1 MSGDKLN
8 TAEFDSKGRCV
19 RHPAIRLRKKKLL
32 GGWKVLI
39 GHCPECCLDE
49 MRRVRDEI
57 DGHDDDDHHQ
67 HHSDAKKTKK
77 SSKKSS
83 GSTDKG
89 HSSSS
94 KKKSSKNGGYRR
106 NGSDEHSGIE
116 SEGYD
121 HRADGPRR
129 ASASNRR
136 RGKGDGESEATG
148 STSQMTDSV
157 SGSGS
162 VVSEQYVPRNHNFG
176 GQGYFPPPVQAP
188 PGHPSHQQ
196 KQQVVERTMVLSM
209 AYTDLQTGQRGTYTG
224 QVDSMTHKP
233 DGKGTLYYSNGAIA
247 EGTWSR
253 GVLVVEGDDDC
264 RGGASSGRHSMSH
277 GRQEHNHDN
286 FRRSDSRSRSGLR
299 QDPTTH
305 LGHPSHNGNGGRT
318 SLSGNLDRLESLGG
332 PRHRPRGAS
341 ASVQS
346 YNSRAS
352 RGSHFGSQSMAGMAG
367 AGGSVFHGGLESTGY
382 YDDRG
387 RVHGGRYNRDP

>member
-57 DGHDDDDHHQ
+57 DGHDDDDHH
-67 HHSDAKKTKK
+67 HRHRGVDAKKSKK

-83 GSTDKG
+83 SGRDKG

-94 KKKSSKNGGYRR
+94 KKRTSKSYQRG
-106 NGSDEHSGIE
+106 GSDEHSGIE

-121 HRADGPRR
+121 PRVDGAHRT
-129 ASASNRR
+129 SASNRR
-136 RGKGDGESEATG
+136 YGKGDGESEATG

-176 GQGYFPPPVQAP
+176 GPGYFPPPVQAP
-188 PGHPSHQQ
+188 PGHLSQPQQ
-196 KQQVVERTMVLSM
+196 GGERTMVLSM
-209 AYTDLQTGQRGTYTG
+209 AYMDPQTGQRGTYTG
-224 QVDSMTHKP
+224 QVDSVTLKP

-253 GVLVVEGDDDC
+253 GVLVVEGDEDY
-264 RGGASSGRHSMSH
+264 RGGAPSGRHSMSH
-277 GRQEHNHDN
+277 GRQEHNRND

-299 QDPTTH
+299 QEPTAMM
-305 LGHPSHNGNGGRT
+305 GHPSHNGGGRT
-318 SLSGNLDRLESLGG
+318 SMGGNLDKLELLGG
-332 PRHRPRGAS
+332 PRHRARGAS

-352 RGSHFGSQSMAGMAG
+352 RGSHFGSQSMAGVGG
-367 AGGSVFHGGLESTGY
+367 AGGSVFLGGLDSTGY